1 MSFWTYTNRRIKSF
15 SLLDLAL
22 IQIAVACFTILVI
35 KFRPE
40 IIIINKW
47 WFIGIFLFVLLRPLY
62 RFFVEI

>member
-22 IQIAVACFTILVI
+22 IQIATACFTILVI

-47 WFIGIFLFVLLRPLY
+47 WFVGIFLFVLLRPLY
-62 RFFVEI
+62 RFFVER

>member
-1 MSFWTYTNRRIKSF
+1 MSFWTYTNRRIKFF
-15 SLLDLAL
+15 SLLDLTL
-22 IQIAVACFTILVI
+22 IQVAVACFTILII

-62 RFFVEI
+62 RFFVER

>member
-22 IQIAVACFTILVI
+22 IQIAVACFTILII

-62 RFFVEI
+62 RFFVEV